1 MPKFVIAF
9 VIFLIG
15 GLSAT
20 LFIDVSWGIY
30 VSILNYFLNPI
41 SRWWYRYLPDLR
53 YSFIIAVVILTAF
66 IITYRKYENTRLFDV
81 PQSKWLIMDVMLFSL
96 ISLWAVWPEVH
107 NPSLVNHY
115 KVLVF
120 IYIAYK
126 VVDTP
131 EKFERMIW
139 TFLAGT
145 FYLGWMGHNQGRSF
159 GQRMENF
166 GPADCG
172 GDGNSIALILIAAI
186 PLLMYYLLRGKN
198 WQKFLSLLSM
208 AYIMDAMILVN
219 SRGAFLGLIASMAYF
234 FYYMFFNKGTTFVQK
249 RNVVL
254 VTIAGLGLF
263 IYLTD
268 AAFWE
273 RMYTIETEIETGSG
287 GAGRTFFWAK
297 GIELSKE
304 YPLGLGTWGYQYLSP
319 QFIPEEYLT
328 GGRRAVHSLYVQCLV
343 ERGYLG
349 ALIFTA
355 LLASN
360 FLFVRKIK
368 RYLNEKR
375 QHDLSFQIVAIESGL
390 IAFLAGAVFLNRLL
404 AEVLYMYMMFI
415 ACFGCIYYKKGEKS

>member
-9 VIFLIG
+9 LVFLVG
-15 GLSAT
+15 GLFAT
-20 LFIDVSWGIY
+20 LVIDVSWGISVY
-30 VSILNYFLNPI
+30 LLNYFLNPI
-41 SRWWYRYLPDLR
+41 SRWWYHYLPDLR
-53 YSFIIAVVILTAF
+53 YSFIIAIVILTAF
-66 IITYRKYENTRLFDV
+66 LIAYNQYTHTRLFAV
-81 PQSKWLIMDVMLFSL
+81 PQSKWLIMDVLLFSV
-96 ISLWAVWPEVH
+96 ISLWAVWPAVH
-107 NPSLVNHY
+107 NPSLINHY
-115 KVLVF
+115 KLLGF
-120 IYIAYK
+120 IYISYK
-126 VVDTP
+126 VVDNS

-139 TFLAGT
+139 SFLVGA
-145 FYLGWMGHNQGRSF
+145 FYLGWVGHNQGRSF
-159 GQRMENF
+159 GNRMENF
-166 GPADCG
+166 GPSDCG

-186 PLLMYYLLRGKN
+186 PLLIYYLLRGKK
-198 WQKFLSLLSM
+198 WQKFLSLLFM
-208 AYIMDAMILVN
+208 AYIMDAVILVN
-219 SRGAFLGLIASMAYF
+219 SRGAFLGLISSMAYF
-234 FYYMFFNKGTTFVQK
+234 FYYLFFNKGTTFAQK
-249 RNVVL
+249 RNVIL
-254 VTIAGLGLF
+254 VIIAGFGLF

-273 RMYTIETEIETGSG
+273 RMFSIQTEIETGSG
-287 GAGRTFFWAK
+287 GGGRTFFWAK

-319 QFIPEEYLT
+319 QFIPENYLT

-390 IAFLAGAVFLNRLL
+390 IAFLAGAVFLNRLQ
-404 AEVLYMYMMFI
+404 AEVLYIFMMFI
-415 ACFGCIYYKKGEKS
+415 ACFGSIYYIKKKT